1 MYLSKKKKFDI
12 LFGRLSKIA
21 QSRKLSEQE
30 RGIFPS
36 LPDTST
42 FGMNSPQMAQIRAKK
57 TLNDPKSKER
67 YPHHNR
73 RPKLT

>member
-1 MYLSKKKKFDI
+1 MYLSKRNLNF
-12 LFGRLSKIA
+12 FFQNS
-21 QSRKLSEQE
+21 SEQE

-42 FGMNSPQMAQIRAKK
+42 FGVNSSQMAQKRAKK

-67 YPHHNR
+67 YPDTNR
-73 RPKLT
+73 RKN